1 MHEIVKGLVSIIIPY
16 YKARSFI
23 AETIN
28 SILTQTYQ
36 DYEIILV
43 NDGSNENDL
52 DIFLSAN
59 FPKVTFIDKTKNTG
73 VSDTR
78 NTGLKA
84 AKGEFIVFLDSD
96 DILTKNFLRTRVEA
110 LSNNEC
116 YDFCS
121 GNVNLLKNKD
131 DIKNDFWSN
140 NTSHLLKDVLL
151 FNPNINTCPS
161 NFMYKKIFLS
171 THKLKFNPVLQST
184 ADRYFLTEVL
194 YNKGRYSS
202 VSGPKSQLI
211 YRVHNDSMS
220 NTLSKSLVTDNLKY
234 YLALKKNDY
243 VPHEFLREF
252 DYKMRF
258 ILCGAYKQINEWKGF
273 IRFLLILLLNH
284 PIKFAL
290 DLLKKRGEI

>member
-1 MHEIVKGLVSIIIPY
+1 MQEIVKGLVSIIIPY
-16 YKARSFI
+16 YKARDFI

-28 SILTQTYQ
+28 SILAQTYQ
-36 DYEIILV
+36 EYEIILV

-59 FPKVTFIDKTKNTG
+59 FPKVIFIDKTKNTG
-73 VSDTR
+73 VSNTR
-78 NTGLKA
+78 NTGFKK
-84 AKGEFIVFLDSD
+84 AKGEFVVFLDSD
-96 DILTKNFLRTRVEA
+96 DVLSNNFLQTRVEA
-110 LSNNEC
+110 LSNSKH

-131 DIKNDFWSN
+131 EIKNDFWSN
-140 NTSHLLKDVLL
+140 DTAHLLKDILL
-151 FNPNINTCPS
+151 FNPKINTCPS
-161 NFMYKKIFLS
+161 NFMYKKVFLL
-171 THKLKFNPVLQST
+171 THKLDFNPVLQST

-194 YNKGRYSS
+194 NNKGRYFS

-211 YRVHNDSMS
+211 YRVHSDSMS

-234 YLALKKNDY
+234 YLALKKNNY
-243 VPHEFLREF
+243 VPQKFLREF

-258 ILCGAYKQINEWKGF
+258 IVCGAYKQINEWNGF

-284 PIKFAL
+284 PIKFT
-290 DLLKKRGEI
+290 